1 MTNEQK
7 FQVAAMNASGMSI
20 DEIVLDTKLD
30 RKEVEDF
37 VAERNAKKQG
47 RGYAISAQ
55 TKQAI
60 VEWYQ
65 SGHSV
70 GQTAKKF
77 GIDPKTVK
85 GAIKAITGVEVPTA
99 KRTKETVKEKEP
111 TAAATATDS
120 KEKIVQ
126 VQNTTSK
133 PESQAL
139 RGVEVIGLMQTML
152 IGIEENFGDNVEVM
166 SLRADSDTASIVF
179 RYGGTAYSVQFGLAF

>member
-7 FQVAAMNASGMSI
+7 NQIAAMNASGMSI

-37 VAERNAKKQG
+37 VAERNAKKKG
-47 RGYAISAQ
+47 RGHPISAQ

-60 VEWYQ
+60 IEWYQ

-70 GQTAKKF
+70 SQTAKKF
-77 GIDPKTVK
+77 GVDPKTVK
-85 GAIKAITGVEVPTA
+85 SAIAAT
-99 KRTKETVKEKEP
+99 KEKEP